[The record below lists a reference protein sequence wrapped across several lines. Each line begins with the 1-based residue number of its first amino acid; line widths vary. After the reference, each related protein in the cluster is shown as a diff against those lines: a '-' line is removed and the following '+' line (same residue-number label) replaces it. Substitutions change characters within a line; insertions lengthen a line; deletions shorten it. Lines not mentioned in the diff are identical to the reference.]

1 MCFNVDIDLTNSKL
15 AVMNQ
20 GGEVGYDADII
31 EFDACIWTIG
41 VANSF

>member
-1 MCFNVDIDLTNSKL
+1 MRFNVDMDLTKSNI

-20 GGEVGYDADII
+20 GGEVGYDADNIA
-31 EFDACIWTIG
+31 FDACLWTIG

>member
-1 MCFNVDIDLTNSKL
+1 
-15 AVMNQ
+15 MNQ

-31 EFDACIWTIG
+31 DLDACFWTIG